1 MKSMSEGWI
10 RTIYRFLGIFEG
22 SPSANFRKNPGNRP
36 DTTSSPHV
44 ETFAGGASRPI
55 LESPRGASRPILG
68 ALWVVARR
76 LATDFR
82 GPLGRRVAP
91 RDATIYVE
99 NMKNIFNI
107 IPRVKIC

>member
-55 LESPRGASRPILG
+55 LG

-82 GPLGRRVAP
+82 GR
-91 RDATIYVE
+91 
-99 NMKNIFNI
+99 F
-107 IPRVKIC
+107 

>member
-82 GPLGRRVAP
+82 GPLGRRVA
-91 RDATIYVE
+91 RLATQPWRWDPDD
-99 NMKNIFNI
+99 F
-107 IPRVKIC
+107 R